1 MPRPVRVA
9 SFVLVSLALIA
20 SLSGC
25 GIVGGASAT
34 HTPTS
39 TPTHTPTA
47 TPTNTPTP
55 TATPTPTSTP
65 TPAPTDTPVPRSA
78 VANDAYLSDSMQV
91 TQARTLIVRVP
102 RNGAATASLTFLRR
116 TEPMYPDAGD
126 FWLPVG
132 ASADTPVGAYALSV
146 STRDTGG
153 NVLVTDNA
161 TVNVVQG
168 QFPVE
173 RIDVPPSQDNLLS
186 PDEVQKELNIRA
198 QVFAEF
204 IPQKLWETP
213 FIMPVN
219 GTITSPFGIGRSYN
233 GAPVTSH
240 HSGLDIAVP
249 EGAPVHA
256 AASGRVAFAGALTTR
271 GNTVMIDHGL
281 GVFTGYSHLS
291 RIDVTAGQDVTQGQ
305 LIGLAGQTGLATGP
319 HLHWELIVG
328 AQNVDPTYW
337 TYLGVAP

>member
-1 MPRPVRVA
+1 V
-9 SFVLVSLALIA
+9 
-20 SLSGC
+20 
-25 GIVGGASAT
+25 
-34 HTPTS
+34 PTD
-39 TPTHTPTA
+39 
-47 TPTNTPTP
+47 
-55 TATPTPTSTP
+55 TP
-65 TPAPTDTPVPRSA
+65 TPAPTDTPVPRSS
-78 VANDAYLSDSMQV
+78 VSNDAYLSDSMQV
-91 TQARTLIVRVP
+91 VQARTLIIRVL
-102 RNGAATASLTFLRR
+102 RNGAASASLTFLQR
-116 TEPMYPDAGD
+116 TSPMYADAGD

-132 ASADTPVGAYALSV
+132 ASADTPVGAYTLSV
-146 STRDTGG
+146 TTRDGAG
-153 NVLVTDNA
+153 NAAASDNA
-161 TVNVVQG
+161 TVHVVQG
-168 QFPVE
+168 DFPVE

-186 PDEVQKELNIRA
+186 PEEVQKELNIRA
-198 QVFAEF
+198 QVFAQF
-204 IPQKLWETP
+204 TPQKLWETP

-291 RIDVTAGQDVTQGQ
+291 QINVAAGQTVTQGQ

-328 AQNVDPTYW
+328 AQNVDPTFW
-337 TYLGVAP
+337 TYQGVAP

>member
-1 MPRPVRVA
+1 V
-9 SFVLVSLALIA
+9 SFVLASIALTA
-20 SLSGC
+20 AMTGC
-25 GIVGGASAT
+25 GVIGGSSPTHTPTHTAT
-34 HTPTS
+34 HTPTD
-39 TPTHTPTA
+39 TPTH
-47 TPTNTPTP
+47 
-55 TATPTPTSTP
+55 TPTPTSTP
-65 TPAPTDTPVPRSA
+65 TPTDTPTPVPTDTPVPRSA
-78 VANDAYLSDSMQV
+78 VANDAYLSDNMQV
-91 TQARTLIVRVP
+91 VQARTLIVRVP
-102 RNGAATASLTFLRR
+102 RNGAASATLTFLQR
-116 TEPMYPDAGD
+116 TEAMFPDAGD

-132 ASADTPVGAYALSV
+132 ASADTPTGGYALSV
-146 STRDTGG
+146 TTKDAAG
-153 NVLVTDNA
+153 NAVATQNA
-161 TVNVVQG
+161 TVQVVQG
-168 QFPVE
+168 DFPVE

-198 QVFAEF
+198 QVFQEF

-213 FIMPVN
+213 FILPVD

-233 GAPVTSH
+233 GAPVISH

-256 AASGRVAFAGALTTR
+256 AASGKVAFAGALTTR

-291 RIDVTAGQDVTQGQ
+291 RIDVTAGQQVTQGQ

-328 AQNVDPTYW
+328 AQNVDPTFW
-337 TYLGVAP
+337 TYQGVAP